1 MRVTI
6 SAQGSVFVSSDDL
19 KSTGRSCPSCP
30 GKIVTLAWVNLSQEV
45 LVRNVELTRY
55 HQPEEFGKSQKE
67 RGNTS
72 SYVLL
77 TSQNPS
83 CWNPSWLSNAD
94 VTSKDLES
102 EWLARDNME
111 TNSIT
116 IKPQTVSHV
125 VEQFSWVPLLCC
137 CLPGHPFPTR
147 SLGLSVCVSPLT
159 SYFQVFDKSRL
170 SDPGRDP
177 LPPTPLPA
185 AEYLIIILPRTH

>member
-30 GKIVTLAWVNLSQEV
+30 GKKVTLAWVNLSQEV
-45 LVRNVELTRY
+45 LVRHVELTRY

-72 SYVLL
+72 SYVLP
-77 TSQNPS
+77 TSQNP
-83 CWNPSWLSNAD
+83 CWNPSWLSNEN
-94 VTSKDLES
+94 VTRKDLES

-125 VEQFSWVPLLCC
+125 AEQFSRVPLLCC

-147 SLGLSVCVSPLT
+147 SLGLSACTSSLT
-159 SYFQVFDKSRL
+159 SYFQVFDNSRL
-170 SDPGRDP
+170 SDAGRDS
-177 LPPTPLPA
+177 PPSTPLPA
-185 AEYLIIILPRTH
+185 AQSIW